1 MVLFGDH
8 VSQEKKIIVE
18 IFFYYFIAKFLPVAY
33 GVKKLQIGCVVEDDK
48 VNNLE

>member
-8 VSQEKKIIVE
+8 VSKENKIIVR
-18 IFFYYFIAKFLPVAY
+18 IFILLSIAKFLPVAF

-48 VNNLE
+48 VNNI